1 MHLIVL
7 LEKKNSRNLNER
19 IRVIESD
26 PTSMNI
32 VLTIVCSINLHYH
45 EQHWKHNRNER
56 EEALKWDKQNCI
68 KFDREG
74 GEGEREKRYYVK
86 RRRLR
91 QLVPTELNTRGW
103 ADGGRIGGS
112 GGGK

>member
-32 VLTIVCSINLHYH
+32 VLTIVCSINLHYL
-45 EQHWKHNRNER
+45 EQHWKHNQT
-56 EEALKWDKQNCI
+56 K
-68 KFDREG
+68 G
-74 GEGEREKRYYVK
+74 
-86 RRRLR
+86 RR
-91 QLVPTELNTRGW
+91 GFKM
-103 ADGGRIGGS
+103 G
-112 GGGK
+112 